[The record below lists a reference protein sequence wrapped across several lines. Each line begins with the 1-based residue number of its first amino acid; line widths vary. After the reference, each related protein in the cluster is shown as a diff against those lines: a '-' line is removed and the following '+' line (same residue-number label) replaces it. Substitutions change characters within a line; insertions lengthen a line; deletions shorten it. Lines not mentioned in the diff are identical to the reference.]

1 MSDANLPSLSPVP
14 AAPTVEQLLAAVGER
29 DALIGALLQRVGD
42 LEARVKQNSRNSS
55 RPPSSDGYAKAKS
68 PSRAEQKAAGRQP
81 GKQRGAPGKH
91 LAQVSNPDEVR
102 EHVPTGCCGCGADLG
117 DAPVV
122 GTERRQVFDV
132 PPGRVHVI
140 EHQLQAR
147 MCGCGTVTTAPAP
160 AGASAPATYGPR
172 LRALAV
178 YFLHVQHLPL
188 ARTAAL
194 LAEVYGMSVSQ
205 GFLVAVLAD
214 AGAKADPF
222 TKKVRDA
229 LVGADVAHFDETGV
243 AVAGSLWW
251 LHSASTDKLTL
262 LGAYARRGTTAM
274 ADLGVLPTFA
284 GTAVHDG
291 FFPYRRY
298 DATHALC
305 NAHHLR
311 ELVAV
316 TDRDPTQAWA
326 TDLIEVLRA
335 GNRAAHQARTA
346 GQHQLPAQDLAQL
359 QVRYAELI
367 DAGWAANPR
376 PPPTGK
382 RGAPKLGPTGSL
394 LRRLDERRQEVLRFA
409 TDLAVPFTNNQA
421 ERDLRMAKLQ
431 MKISGC
437 WRTTDGAETFAALR
451 SYVSTI
457 RKNGIAV
464 LDALTNLLAGN
475 PWLPAT
481 T

>member
-1 MSDANLPSLSPVP
+1 VSDVKLPSLSPVP
-14 AAPTVEQLLAAVGER
+14 AAPTVEQLLAAMAER
-29 DALIGALLQRVGD
+29 DALIGALLQRIGD

-55 RPPSSDGYAKAKS
+55 RPPSSDGYAKPKS
-68 PSRAEQKAAGRQP
+68 PSRAEQKAAGRKP
-81 GKQRGAPGKH
+81 GKQPGATGRH
-91 LAQVSNPDEVR
+91 LAQVPNPDEVR
-102 EHVPTGCCGCGADLG
+102 EHVPAGCCGCGADLG

-122 GTERRQVFDV
+122 RTERRQVLDL
-132 PPGRVHVI
+132 PPGRMHVI

-147 MCGCGTVTTAPAP
+147 RCGCGRVTTAPAP

-178 YFLHVQHLPL
+178 YFLHVQHLPV

-194 LAEVYGMSVSQ
+194 LAEVYGICVSE
-205 GFLVAVLAD
+205 GFLVGVLAD
-214 AGAKADPF
+214 AGVKASPF

-229 LVGADVAHFDETGV
+229 LVEADVAHFDETGV
-243 AVAGSLWW
+243 RVAGSLWW
-251 LHSASTDKLTL
+251 LHFASTDKLTL
-262 LGAYARRGTTAM
+262 LGAYACRGTKAM

-311 ELVAV
+311 EVVAV
-316 TDRDPTQAWA
+316 TDRDPAQTWA
-326 TDLIEVLRA
+326 TDLVEALRA
-335 GNRAAHQARTA
+335 CNRAAHQARA
-346 GQHQLPAQDLAQL
+346 KGQHELAAEDLAQL
-359 QVRYAELI
+359 QVRYAGLI

-382 RGAPKLGPTGSL
+382 RGAPKLGPTASL

-451 SYVSTI
+451 SYVSTV

-464 LDALTNLLAGN
+464 LDALSNLLAGD

>member
-1 MSDANLPSLSPVP
+1 M
-14 AAPTVEQLLAAVGER
+14 GER
-29 DALIGALLQRVGD
+29 DALIGALLQRIGD

-68 PSRAEQKAAGRQP
+68 PTRAEQKAAGR
-81 GKQRGAPGKH
+81 KPGKH
-91 LAQVSNPDEVR
+91 LARVPDPDEVR
-102 EHVPTGCCGCGADLG
+102 EHVPTRCCGCGADLG
-117 DAPVV
+117 GAPVV

-160 AGASAPATYGPR
+160 AGASAPATYGPL

-194 LAEVYGMSVSQ
+194 LAEVYGISVSE
-205 GFLVAVLAD
+205 GFLVGVLAD

-229 LVGADVAHFDETGV
+229 LVEADVAHFDETGV
-243 AVAGSLWW
+243 RVAGSLWW

-262 LGAYARRGTTAM
+262 LGAYACRGTTAM

-298 DATHALC
+298 DAT
-305 NAHHLR
+305 
-311 ELVAV
+311 
-316 TDRDPTQAWA
+316 
-326 TDLIEVLRA
+326 DLIEVLRA
-335 GNRAAHQARTA
+335 GNRAAHQARA
-346 GQHQLPAQDLAQL
+346 NGQHELPAQDLAQL
-359 QVRYAELI
+359 QVRYTQLI

-437 WRTTDGAETFAALR
+437 WRTADGAETFAALR
-451 SYVSTI
+451 SYVSTV
-457 RKNGIAV
+457 RKNGIAI
-464 LDALTNLLAGN
+464 LDALTNLLANN